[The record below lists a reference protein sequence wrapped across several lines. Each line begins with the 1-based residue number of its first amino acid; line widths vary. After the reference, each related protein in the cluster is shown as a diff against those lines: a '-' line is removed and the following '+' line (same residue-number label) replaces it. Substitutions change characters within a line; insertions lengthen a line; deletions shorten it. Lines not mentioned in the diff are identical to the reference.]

1 MLVLKW
7 FQSCP
12 RINSFKIVPNK
23 TSKVSQCDSKLVT
36 NRFQTSPYDLQ
47 ILPTWFQNCLLTDVN
62 IVPQW
67 IQNCFWHYCK
77 MSYNT
82 RNIVAKWFQVCFKTS
97 ARWFQNNPELNLIC
111 WHVPCGDPIIYV
123 WLVPHLGF
131 KIEMIPKCLWSDM
144 KITDRI
150 LGRFLWNSEW
160 NLEGCCQD
168 SCKNPGRIEQGGFWN
183 YAQYA
188 VRILEFWKDSSDSWR
203 ILWSFCKYPASCGD
217 LQKIIRSLQ
226 NHRNPSR
233 FSQRHPR
240 VFAESL
246 QNVAWFLQELLE
258 SLQIPKHSYRIL
270 SGSIQTFLQ
279 NHQ

>member
-12 RINSFKIVPNK
+12 RINNFKIIPNNI
-23 TSKVSQCDSKLVT
+23 SKVSQCDSKLVT

-47 ILPTWFQNCLLTDVN
+47 IVPTWFQNCLLTDVN

-67 IQNCFWHYCK
+67 IKNCFWHCCK
-77 MSYNT
+77 TSYNT

-203 ILWSFCKYPASCGD
+203 ILWSFCKYPASCDD
-217 LQKIIRSLQ
+217 LQTFYKILTESPESFQIPPEASQSPRRILTECCLI
-226 NHRNPSR
+226 PSR
-233 FSQRHPR
+233 
-240 VFAESL
+240 
-246 QNVAWFLQELLE
+246 
-258 SLQIPKHSYRIL
+258 IIRIL
-270 SGSIQTFLQ
+270 SDS
-279 NHQ
+279 